1 MKFTTARIHWT
12 GYISIGAGRRSNAGD
27 ELKRPQ
33 FRGIILL
40 NPAPVN
46 YHSAHYTV
54 TVCSDNAHNLRE
66 KEDKFKSIFCKCGE
80 ELSFLREISFCAVKS
95 MALWQSSISKNC
107 FLVFTKHT
115 ESGNPD

>member
-1 MKFTTARIHWT
+1 M
-12 GYISIGAGRRSNAGD
+12 GLAGD
-27 ELKRPQ
+27 QTQEMSR
-33 FRGIILL
+33 ILL
-40 NPAPVN
+40 NPGPVN

-66 KEDKFKSIFCKCGE
+66 KEDKFKTILCKCGE

-95 MALWQSSISKNC
+95 MALRQSSISKNC

-115 ESGNPD
+115 ESGNPDEIQTISRNKFMDGSTNY